1 MTKTNEVLGMI
12 KGYSKQGVGVTRN
25 TVAGSLGWPMN
36 RVSSRIAEM
45 LRKETIVERGSV
57 VINTEGR
64 PYRRALLG
72 EGEA

>member
-1 MTKTNEVLGMI
+1 
-12 KGYSKQGVGVTRN
+12 
-25 TVAGSLGWPMN
+25 MN

-64 PYRRALLG
+64 PYRRALLW
-72 EGEA
+72 ADT